1 MSLASAFENVS
12 CKADGGYGGAAVRSG
27 ALATGGDA
35 SGASVETVSRGGGD
49 ASTLAAPASAASW
62 GTATEGGTAL
72 AGGVPLPSE
81 WGQPMRAQAE
91 RPSAVKS
98 ETWRRIVAPLPS
110 ARVRSRAPTPS
121 CESWRES

>member
-27 ALATGGDA
+27 ALATG
-35 SGASVETVSRGGGD
+35 GGGD